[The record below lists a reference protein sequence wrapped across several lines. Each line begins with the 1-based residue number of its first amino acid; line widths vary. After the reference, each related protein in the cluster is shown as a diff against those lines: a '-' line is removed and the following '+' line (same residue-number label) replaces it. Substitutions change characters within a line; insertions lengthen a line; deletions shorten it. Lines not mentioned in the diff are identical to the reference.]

1 MQHPSSSK
9 TARRRPGLL
18 VQLEWLLSVSSRNLG
33 IRIAMSRG
41 GHNWKG
47 RGTVEG
53 TRSLDVMK
61 LARAGFLSGWRHASW
76 QWTYN
81 DGTRAWIDIDDGRDE
96 ITLRYR
102 FRAYGQQWQSV
113 EQRVPIRWTPCRFG
127 GERPWFICNASAN
140 GMYCG
145 RRVAKLYGG
154 GRLFACR
161 HCYRLCYNVQRIGP
175 MDQAHHHLARLH
187 RKLSADYDGPE
198 GPPPPKPK
206 WMRWRT
212 YSRLVQKIEEGEERL
227 DIVFTIGAQRLLAQI
242 ERLDQGRRRR
252 RR

>member
-1 MQHPSSSK
+1 
-9 TARRRPGLL
+9 
-18 VQLEWLLSVSSRNLG
+18 
-33 IRIAMSRG
+33 MSRG

-175 MDQAHHHLARLH
+175 MDQAHQHLARLH